1 MINPQWIS
9 LFLKGRL
16 GKANKYNICLQEF
29 RNNLFKVDDESKE
42 NSLDLKMAFSIN
54 IVLGIF
60 QP

>member
-1 MINPQWIS
+1 MNFVVFEGLFWEKQINII
-9 LFLKGRL
+9 FVYR
-16 GKANKYNICLQEF
+16 
-29 RNNLFKVDDESKE
+29 NLFKVDDESKE